1 MVDAVVCGAGAAGL
15 AAGATLRRSGTDVI
29 VLERS
34 DQVAASWRTRYP
46 ALRLNTPG
54 WMSTQPDFRASRRR
68 YGKHPSRDRWIQYL
82 EDYTAHHQLDVRFG
96 TEVQSITRGEGT
108 WTVQTT
114 QGAFDAPT
122 VVIATGFDHDPFMP
136 DWPGREGF
144 TGELLHSSAYVDP
157 TPYRDKDVLVVGPG
171 VTGSEVS
178 FHLIEGGAARV
189 RVSSRT
195 PPHFSRRDWFA
206 GIPIQVPGA
215 VLNHAPLP
223 VADWIAWTDERLK
236 FGNLAP
242 YGLPRPPEGMATL
255 MKKYRQ
261 APAFDD
267 GFVAAVKQGRITI
280 VPAVE
285 GFDGDDILLAD
296 GSRTQADVVIA
307 ATGYR
312 RGLEPLLGHLG
323 VLDDRG
329 TPLVD
334 GGQQHPNAPGL
345 FFNGF
350 RGELSGQLRLM
361 KFDARLIAKAVT
373 NGR

>member
-15 AAGATLRRSGTDVI
+15 AAGAALRRAGADVI

-46 ALRLNTPG
+46 ALRLNTAG
-54 WMSTQPDFRASRRR
+54 WMSTQPGFRATRRR
-68 YGKHPSRDRWIQYL
+68 YGKFPSRDRWIQYL
-82 EDYTAHHQLDVRFG
+82 EDYAAHHQLDVRFG
-96 TEVQSITRGEGT
+96 AEVQHITRGEDT
-108 WTVQTT
+108 WTVQTA
-114 QGAFDAPT
+114 QGEFDASA

-157 TPYRDKDVLVVGPG
+157 TPYQGKDVLVVGPG

-178 FHLIEGGAARV
+178 NHLADRGAARV

-195 PPHFSRRDWFA
+195 PPHLTRRVWFA

-215 VLNHAPLP
+215 VLDHTPLRL
-223 VADWIAWTDERLK
+223 ADWISWADERLT
-236 FGNLAP
+236 FGNLTSF
-242 YGLPRPPEGMATL
+242 GLPRPPVGMATL
-255 MKKYRQ
+255 MKNNRQ

-267 GFVAAVKQGRITI
+267 GFVAAVKAGRITV
-280 VPAVE
+280 VPAVV

-312 RGLEPLLGHLG
+312 RGLEPLVGHLG

-329 TPLVD
+329 FPVVD
-334 GGQQHPNAPGL
+334 GGKQHPNAPGL
-345 FFNGF
+345 YFNGF
-350 RGELSGQLRLM
+350 RGSLSGQLRLM
-361 KFDARLIAKAVT
+361 RIDARSIAKAVT